1 MNLSLINFNLLNENL
16 TYRMMEPLKRK
27 GIRWLALNGGIRWVS
42 LNERE
47 KAVNERGGKED
58 KRRKKHSRG
67 GTFGFWGESII
78 LILGDCIGAFFFWGD
93 WKTVLLVFGWR
104 SWSWWTVTGGTC
116 CWEFWARGPGI
127 LTESWS

>member
-1 MNLSLINFNLLNENL
+1 
-16 TYRMMEPLKRK
+16 
-27 GIRWLALNGGIRWVS
+27 LALNGGIRWVS

-58 KRRKKHSRG
+58 MRG
-67 GTFGFWGESII
+67 KNTREKGDFWEGA
-78 LILGDCIGAFFFWGD
+78 LFFILGDCIGAFFGGRLEDCITGFWLEKLVVG
-93 WKTVLLVFGWR
+93 LLQ
-104 SWSWWTVTGGTC
+104 GGTC